1 MNAHTPDS
9 DEELEEL
16 AVAADL
22 LGSNQAQIDDALDRL
37 FRLHGTHVMRYLQT
51 CHPGV
56 SPEAHQEILL
66 KALERLPRIF
76 RSDPSRADRPILPL
90 LLRTAFAV
98 GREKYRQVMG
108 LSKRDEKV
116 RAYAIGESLQ
126 ETEIGKTWKE
136 LEDRSFRDRASREIR
151 AAAQAFPPRQKQ
163 VALVFA
169 ETWDLKLTEMEFMD
183 AFFKMYGERL
193 TRNQVKRGLEE
204 VYEKLSGTMARVLKE
219 EGYAPR
225 S

>member
-1 MNAHTPDS
+1 MNAYSPDS
-9 DEELEEL
+9 DEELEEM

-22 LGSNQAQIDDALDRL
+22 LGSDQAQIDDALDRL
-37 FRLHGTHVMRYLQT
+37 FRLHGERVMRYLQT

-56 SPEAHQEILL
+56 SVEAHQEILL
-66 KALERLPRIF
+66 EALGRLPRIF
-76 RSDPSRADRPILPL
+76 RTDPSRADRPVLPL
-90 LLRTAFAV
+90 LLRTAFEV

-108 LSKRDEKV
+108 LSKRDDKV
-116 RAYAIGESLQ
+116 RAFAIGEMLQ
-126 ETEIGKTWKE
+126 QTEIGQTWKE
-136 LEDRSFRDRASREIR
+136 LENRSFRDHVSREIR

-169 ETWDLKLTEMEFMD
+169 ETWELKLTEMEFVD

-204 VYEKLSGTMARVLKE
+204 AYEKLSGTMGRVLKE

-225 S
+225 N